1 MAHGSSSLDSEPSR
15 EGRQVFSQ
23 FLCFGPWGIQLMFWA
38 IKKEMVGLL
47 SLTTLSLWFKY
58 FSPVNVLGYFWTI
71 FSPIKGTKLKT
82 ALALCFSEVI
92 FWKVLWDCSSLQ
104 KASEVHLKCHLFCNL
119 PWNPTPFILSSEAFS
134 LTKPFLTTPVDS
146 RWGQYTS
153 TASVIITCHHLIPFH
168 SWKPIRHAPHS
179 GQRIFFK
186 YKSDRIPAQLN
197 SSLAFLWSCNK
208 I

>member
-104 KASEVHLKCHLFCNL
+104 KASEVHPKCHLFCNL
-119 PWNPTPFILSSEAFS
+119 PWNPTPFILSPEAFS
-134 LTKPFLTTPVDS
+134 LTKPFLTTPVAPCNLQM
-146 RWGQYTS
+146 G
-153 TASVIITCHHLIPFH
+153 SVHLDCISHHHLSP
-168 SWKPIRHAPHS
+168 S
-179 GQRIFFK
+179 
-186 YKSDRIPAQLN
+186 N
-197 SSLAFLWSCNK
+197 SLPLLKTYTPCSTQWPENLLQV
-208 I
+208 